1 MKKTVG
7 HGNNET
13 KIRAFA
19 HGPLNALAE
28 MIEHEREEI
37 VAYWRKEIRRI
48 PHAEKLETPA
58 LEDHFAALLAD
69 LAKAL
74 RESRMDAD
82 VQPEFRIGPQ
92 IHGLR
97 RFHAGFDIDEVVA
110 EYHALRY
117 VIQVFAERNHI
128 SLEGNVGHIINKVFE
143 KAIGIA
149 VKTYSTQ
156 QNREILRRRQ
166 ERLSFVTHDLKAPL
180 SAIATSAAILDKLLP
195 AAETPT
201 MLMRILRRNV
211 DRMEAMLSRVIEE
224 ESNIRPPTELERRQ
238 VELWPLV
245 QKLIEDLHPLADVA
259 RTKISN
265 KIDPD
270 LVVFADAAL
279 LTNVF
284 QNLLANAL
292 RFTKGGEIEV
302 GARKI
307 ESGGS
312 VQCWVKDTG
321 LGMASELAETIFEK
335 TEGHTGRTGSSGL
348 GLAIV
353 KTVVE
358 AHGGKVTVTSEPGV
372 GSVFRFIL
380 PGQAGSPRS

>member
-1 MKKTVG
+1 MKKAKG
-7 HGNNET
+7 RGSNET
-13 KIRAFA
+13 NIRAFA
-19 HGPLNALAE
+19 HGPLNTLAE
-28 MIEHEREEI
+28 MIEQEREEI
-37 VAYWRKEIRRI
+37 IAYWRKEIRRI
-48 PHAEKLETPA
+48 PHAEKLDTPA
-58 LEDHFAALLAD
+58 LEEHLAELLAD

-82 VQPEFRIGPQ
+82 VEPEFRIGPQ
-92 IHGLR
+92 IHGLQ

-128 SLEGNVGHIINKVFE
+128 SLEGNVGRIINKVFE

-166 ERLSFVTHDLKAPL
+166 ERLSFVTHDLKTPL

-211 DRMEAMLSRVIEE
+211 ERMEAMLARVIEE
-224 ESNIRPPTELERRQ
+224 ESNIKPPTELERRQ

-259 RTKISN
+259 RTDVGN

-292 RFTKGGEIEV
+292 RFTRGGEIEV

-321 LGMASELAETIFEK
+321 AGMASELAETIFEK
-335 TEGHTGRTGSSGL
+335 TEGHTHRTGSSGL

-353 KTVVE
+353 KSVVE
-358 AHGGKVTVTSEPGV
+358 AHGGKVSVTSQPGV
-372 GSVFRFIL
+372 GSVFRFVL
-380 PGQAGSPRS
+380 PGQAGLPRS